1 MREIEV
7 VEHRRIDG
15 LRFFFNT
22 LDYRTPH
29 CHREIELLLI
39 LEGRLSILGAE
50 RSEAAPGDIVLFG
63 ANQTH
68 ELRGEGGS
76 CTFLCLQ
83 AAPELLE
90 RALPQIRGLRAANRL
105 PDGVPEAVTRLLRER
120 FIAAAEGY
128 FSPSEDG
135 GLLCVGETHLLLRE
149 LLKQLPHRLLSA
161 GEAAEDA
168 RRTERLLRLIAFV
181 ENGYAHKLRLADF
194 AEAEGCSLGYMSH
207 FAREMLGRSFQEY
220 VESVRF
226 NAACKLISAGED
238 RMLDVSVAAG
248 FSDYRYFSRAFRRR
262 LGMTPEQYSRLPGPR
277 EADTADGARGSGSLE
292 RFYSRERSLELLE
305 KCREMFA

>member
-1 MREIEV
+1 M
-7 VEHRRIDG
+7 
-15 LRFFFNT
+15 
-22 LDYRTPH
+22 
-29 CHREIELLLI
+29 
-39 LEGRLSILGAE
+39 
-50 RSEAAPGDIVLFG
+50 
-63 ANQTH
+63 
-68 ELRGEGGS
+68 
-76 CTFLCLQ
+76 
-83 AAPELLE
+83 
-90 RALPQIRGLRAANRL
+90 
-105 PDGVPEAVTRLLRER
+105 PEAVTRRLRGR

-277 EADTADGARGSGSLE
+277 EADTADASGVWSCWKNAGRCSLRPGGSPGLLFCGREYLQKTE
-292 RFYSRERSLELLE
+292 RLYVHLA
-305 KCREMFA
+305 EMSKTAN